1 MTREHKRLPA
11 GLWPDD
17 ALPPRIVVCERTGWW
32 AVVVRRELGPADR
45 RVHEVRS
52 LDDAG
57 AMLARAP
64 GSFAVVELA
73 VGCIEPVFDWLVRLP
88 RDFPWTRA
96 AVVADRALAGC
107 GDLLR
112 QAGAVH
118 FVASPRQ
125 VRPLV
130 EMAAR
135 HLAALPA
142 PAGLAQQVWASLP
155 WGRNR

>member
-1 MTREHKRLPA
+1 MTGEQQRLPA

-17 ALPPRIVVCERTGWW
+17 ALPPRIVICERTGWW
-32 AVVVRRELGPADR
+32 AVVVRRHWGPGQR
-45 RVHEVRS
+45 RVHETRS
-52 LDDAG
+52 LADAG

-64 GSFAVVELA
+64 GSFAIVELTA
-73 VGCIEPVFDWLVRLP
+73 GGLGPLVDWFLRLP
-88 RDFPWTRA
+88 RDFPWTPA

-107 GDLLR
+107 GDVLR

-125 VRPLV
+125 VGPLV